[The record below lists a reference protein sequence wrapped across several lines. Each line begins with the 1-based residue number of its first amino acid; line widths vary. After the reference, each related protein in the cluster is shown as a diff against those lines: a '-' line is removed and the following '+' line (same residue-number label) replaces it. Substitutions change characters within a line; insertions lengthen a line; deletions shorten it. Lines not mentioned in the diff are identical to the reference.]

1 MVPAYVFSGIL
12 SLVTGALMTR
22 WWGVMGAG
30 FSLLLVYLAQ
40 SLVLV
45 KISNDLYPVA
55 FEWKRLGKLAATLG
69 LAFTVAHFGFANTDN
84 PLMAIAA
91 PLVFLLIA
99 ALFLLLSSFFERDEI
114 RAFKE
119 LLTMKT

>member
-1 MVPAYVFSGIL
+1 
-12 SLVTGALMTR
+12 
-22 WWGVMGAG
+22 
-30 FSLLLVYLAQ
+30 
-40 SLVLV
+40 
-45 KISNDLYPVA
+45 
-55 FEWKRLGKLAATLG
+55 
-69 LAFTVAHFGFANTDN
+69 VAHFGFANTDN